1 MRPVYPPLPPEFPI
15 RILGPMMIVS
25 IAIGL
30 AVFIL
35 SIIVWWRIFAKA
47 GYSGAMGLL
56 MFVPIA
62 NVIVLLILAFGR
74 WPIEDELDRLRG
86 RAYR

>member
-1 MRPVYPPLPPEFPI
+1 MRPTYPLLPPGLPPRMF
-15 RILGPMMIVS
+15 GAAMIVS

-35 SIIVWWRIFAKA
+35 SIIIWWKIFAKA
-47 GYSGAMGLL
+47 GYSGALGLL

-62 NVIVLLILAFGR
+62 NIIVLLILAFGR
-74 WPIEDELDRLRG
+74 WPIEEELDRLRG
-86 RAYR
+86 RMYR

>member
-1 MRPVYPPLPPEFPI
+1 MRPIYPLLPPEFPT
-15 RILGPMMIVS
+15 RILGTMTIVS

-62 NVIVLLILAFGR
+62 NIIVLLILAFGR
-74 WPIEDELDRLRG
+74 WPIEEELDRLRG
-86 RAYR
+86 RMYR